1 MPRGLQCGHHGNT
14 NQKSSD
20 CGSCFLKKWR
30 EIFFV
35 LACKFFNCRAK
46 TKKISRHAFVGNK
59 CENSGTQTDR
69 I

>member
-1 MPRGLQCGHHGNT
+1 M
-14 NQKSSD
+14 
-20 CGSCFLKKWR
+20 
-30 EIFFV
+30 
-35 LACKFFNCRAK
+35 ACKFFNCRAK

>member
-1 MPRGLQCGHHGNT
+1 M
-14 NQKSSD
+14 
-20 CGSCFLKKWR
+20 KKWR

-46 TKKISRHAFVGNK
+46 TKKFSRHVFVGNK
-59 CENSGTQTDR
+59 CENSGTQTYR